1 MNYGFVPCG
10 EYSEGSGF
18 GAAVT
23 AGHRGVDGGAVFG
36 GGGGGYLGGEGG
48 FGGGHVDDDS
58 TGTKAREGAGRGVE
72 EDVAD
77 VGRVAD
83 YGENDVGLGSERMGG
98 VGEVGTDVEERLGL
112 GEGAVED
119 GDGVAGV
126 E

>member
-1 MNYGFVPCG
+1 M
-10 EYSEGSGF
+10 
-18 GAAVT
+18 
-23 AGHRGVDGGAVFG
+23 
-36 GGGGGYLGGEGG
+36 
-48 FGGGHVDDDS
+48 
-58 TGTKAREGAGRGVE
+58 
-72 EDVAD
+72 AD

-119 GDGVAGV
+119 GDGVAGI